1 MRLPAAAPLLAAAL
15 LLAALTA
22 ASPAD
27 GGADAKPLLVYVLV
41 GQSNMEG
48 HATLEVLDYLG
59 EDPATAPLLEAMRDK
74 RGKPAEIED
83 VWISYL
89 TGERG
94 RIDAGNDVIE
104 GPLTLGYGSRG
115 GVGPNE
121 AGRKIGPEMGFGITL
136 HEALDRD
143 ILIIKCAWG
152 GQSLHTD
159 FRPPSAG
166 PSPEDPE
173 GAKTGVRYRQ
183 MMEHVDAVLADP
195 GRVVKGYSKRR
206 GYELGGVV
214 WFQGW
219 NDLVNRNV
227 YPEVPDDSPTP
238 RFAAYT
244 EVMAHF
250 IRDVR
255 THLQAPELP
264 FVIGVIGVDGEQP
277 NKHIA
282 ALRTSQAAVAAL
294 EEFQGNVVAVPT
306 APYWDAAL
314 AALDAKRQ
322 QLRQKRYHLDKQHEG
337 HENADGSLSQT
348 DKDRIVRAL
357 EAELFSEEDL
367 DLERR
372 AKSNAGYHYLGS
384 AKTYTLIG
392 KAFAAALLGMR
403 VER

>member
-1 MRLPAAAPLLAAAL
+1 MKSLAAAL
-15 LLAALTA
+15 LLLLPGAVH
-22 ASPAD
+22 
-27 GGADAKPLLVYVLV
+27 GGPEADAEPLLVFILA

-59 EDPATAPLLEAMRDK
+59 EDPATAPLLAAMRDR
-74 RGKPAEIED
+74 RGKAKEIDD

-89 TGERG
+89 TGTNG
-94 RIDAGNDVIE
+94 RIDGGNDVLE

-115 GVGPNE
+115 GASKDEP
-121 AGRKIGPEMGFGITL
+121 GRKLGPEMGFGITL
-136 HEALDRD
+136 AEALDRD

-166 PSPEDPE
+166 PSPVDPD
-173 GAKTGVRYRQ
+173 GAKTGLRYRQ

-195 GRVVKGYSKRR
+195 GRVVKGWKKSR
-206 GYELGGVV
+206 GVELGGFV

-219 NDLVNRNV
+219 NDLVDRKV
-227 YPEVPDDSPTP
+227 YPELPDDAEVP

-264 FVIGVIGVDGEQP
+264 FVVGVIGVDGAEP

-282 ALRTSQAAVAAL
+282 GLRASQAAVAAL
-294 EEFQGNVVAVPT
+294 PEFAGTVHAVPT
-306 APYWDAAL
+306 APYWDPAL

-322 QLRQKRYHLDKQHEG
+322 ELRQKRYHLDQKHAG
-337 HENADGSLSQT
+337 HENADGKLSDA
-348 DKDRIVRAL
+348 DKDKVVKAL

-367 DLERR
+367 ALEKR

-392 KAFAAALLGMR
+392 KAFADALLAGR
-403 VER
+403 ADR